1 MEPQLVVPGVYLL
14 PFEIGQAYLWQ
25 WEDGL
30 TVIDTGVTGSAP
42 AILEAIGALGRRPAD
57 VQEIVLT
64 HFHHDHCGGAVQL
77 VQATGATV
85 VAHQADAPV
94 IRGERPGAPPI
105 LTAAERPLAEAIF
118 PRVPPAQPV
127 RVDRAVD
134 EGATTE
140 GGGRL
145 VSVPGHTPG
154 SLALLL
160 PRPSVLFTGD
170 CIACAEGKPILG
182 PFNIDRSAALASARK
197 VAALG
202 CEVAC
207 FGHGPPLV
215 GDASRQLRTLTD
227 PLGGDAPA
235 QPES

>member
-127 RVDRAVD
+127 R
-134 EGATTE
+134 
-140 GGGRL
+140 L
-145 VSVPGHTPG
+145 
-154 SLALLL
+154 
-160 PRPSVLFTGD
+160 SVLFTGD